1 MDHFSSNQSENTQ
14 QNAESSCMVLYNTS
28 YLEDGVHDA
37 GKRPVVGVLRNSKD
51 VQAPLVEVLQLLGQ
65 QLLLIGLDAEARDA
79 AAGERGP
86 MGDLLHP
93 TDLCHQLLLLLFLLL
108 SRLGC
113 RRRDLHLILF
123 V

>member
-1 MDHFSSNQSENTQ
+1 M
-14 QNAESSCMVLYNTS
+14 
-28 YLEDGVHDA
+28 
-37 GKRPVVGVLRNSKD
+37 GVLRNSED
-51 VQAPLVEVLQLLGQ
+51 VQTPLVEVLQLLGQ
-65 QLLLIGLDAEARDA
+65 QLLLVGLDTEAGDA

-86 MGDLLHP
+86 MGDLLDS
-93 TDLCHQLLLLLFLLL
+93 TDLRHQLLLLLL